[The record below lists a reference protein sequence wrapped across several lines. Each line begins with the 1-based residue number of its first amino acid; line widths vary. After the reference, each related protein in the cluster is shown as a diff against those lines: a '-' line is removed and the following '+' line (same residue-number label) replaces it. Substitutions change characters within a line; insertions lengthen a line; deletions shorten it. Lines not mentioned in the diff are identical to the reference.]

1 MANID
6 IRPAK
11 KEDMLTVFRM
21 IKELANYERMPEAV
35 LINEA
40 SLIKYGFE
48 TEPPLFTCYV
58 AEVNQN
64 RIVGFALYT
73 FCYSTWVGRLMFLQD
88 IFIEEDYRKLGC
100 QIDFRVKSW
109 NPASKFYK
117 RMGAVD
123 ITIEEDW
130 HIFRFDRDTLS
141 KLAE

>member
-1 MANID
+1 
-6 IRPAK
+6 
-11 KEDMLTVFRM
+11 
-21 IKELANYERMPEAV
+21 MPEAV

-88 IFIEEDYRKLGC
+88 IFIEEDYRKLGIGKKLIIAGAKLANEIGC